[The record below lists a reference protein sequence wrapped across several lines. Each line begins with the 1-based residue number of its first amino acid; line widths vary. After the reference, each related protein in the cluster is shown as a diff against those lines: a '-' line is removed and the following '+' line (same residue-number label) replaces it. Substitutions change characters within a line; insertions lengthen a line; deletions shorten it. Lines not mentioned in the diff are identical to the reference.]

1 MNRYRDD
8 PKLIRSLM
16 RGGEVHRDVYID
28 PELFDLEMRA
38 LVAHGLGLRGP

>member
-8 PKLIRSLM
+8 PHVIRSLV

-28 PELFDLEMRA
+28 PELFDLEMER
-38 LVAHGLGLRGP
+38 LVAPAWILRGP